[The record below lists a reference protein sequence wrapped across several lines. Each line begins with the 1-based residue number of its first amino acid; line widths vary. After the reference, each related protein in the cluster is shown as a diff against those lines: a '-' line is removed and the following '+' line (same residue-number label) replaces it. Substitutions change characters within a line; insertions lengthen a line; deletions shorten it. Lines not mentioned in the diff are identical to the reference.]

1 MADAVF
7 GFGAGSA
14 GRSRRSRPSSG
25 GTPTPTPSPS
35 YTAGFTLTQF
45 AAYEEKRV
53 FQRATTAGGG
63 KGKGAGTIRVPLGGT
78 VTAGTVGARIRSAAD
93 GTTILQAEWSAGTI
107 SNGATYIDVS
117 GIDARLGWFYVDL
130 KGVSGSW
137 QNGTVKVGMGALYG
151 FAGQSLMARLFGRQD
166 GQTATYAS
174 LGITPDANTAV
185 LATYFETNAYNPTV
199 ATMPWQTPGDVGNSN
214 GPNAAGI
221 GVFLNKMVGL
231 TGVNCGAFGHSEGGV
246 AIRTFFA
253 GQANWDQLASLISRA
268 GGAFEGFVWGQGH
281 GDSVYGLPAKAYQ
294 GALTTLFGQLT
305 AANGFSG
312 YRKLVWTIPQASY
325 NGWGTA
331 WQYNQVR
338 KGAKTWADAN
348 SGTYVHMSNMASADG
363 IHETQAGSVT
373 MGEHMY
379 RALRASYGASGGLGP
394 APVSATRSG
403 TTITLTLSDVGQST
417 INLVGTPGN
426 RIYVFPRGRVDRI
439 GTSNNRFPVAS
450 VTVTNKTTLSI
461 TLANDPGVG
470 HALDLYLYWP
480 NDPANPTTD
489 NLFDDRASDGD
500 GIATGRILQANFTPI
515 QIAAPTPG
523 GVVNAPPGGFQAAVS
538 PFNMVETSTSY
549 ASAPSGFGSHMT
561 AGKAKA
567 ASDATPWFAPI
578 TIEGF
583 LTCPNPVPSDIEVI
597 VGGLGSGFIA
607 FKESGKLWTDVLW
620 SGSTPL
626 EAGKRYHIA
635 YQLGPNGAALY
646 VKNITDGTAGARVL
660 YDATPVTVIPG
671 MTSWGLRNHLDSF
684 DLIGG
689 AVDEWAVFA
698 SERYSGAS
706 YTPPTTPF
714 DGTEADLVALYRC
727 DGDAKDAVGA

>member
-7 GFGAGSA
+7 GYGAGSA
-14 GRSRRSRPSSG
+14 GRARRSRPASG

-45 AAYEEKRV
+45 AAHEEKRV
-53 FQRATTAGGG
+53 FQRTTTAGGG
-63 KGKGAGTIRVPLGGT
+63 QGKGSGTIRVPLGGA

-107 SNGATYIDVS
+107 SNGATHIDVS

-130 KGVSGSW
+130 KGTSGSW
-137 QNGTVKVGMGALYG
+137 QLGTVKVGMGALYG
-151 FAGQSLMARLFGRQD
+151 FAGQSLMARMFGRQD

-174 LGITPDANTAV
+174 LGITPSDNTAV
-185 LATYFETNAYNPTV
+185 LATYYETNAYNPTV
-199 ATMPWQTPGDVGNSN
+199 ATMPWQTPGDVGNGN

-221 GVFLNKMVGL
+221 GTFLNKMIGL
-231 TGVNCGAFGHSEGGV
+231 TGINCGAIGHSEGGV

-253 GQANWDQLASLISRA
+253 GQANWDQLASLINRA

-281 GDSVYGLPAKAYQ
+281 GDSVYGLPAAAYKA
-294 GALTTLFGQLT
+294 ALGTLFGQLT

-325 NGWGTA
+325 DGWGTA
-331 WQYNQVR
+331 RSYNQIR
-338 KGAKTWADAN
+338 KGAKDWADAN
-348 SGTYVHMSNMASADG
+348 SATYVHMSNMASGDG

-417 INLVGTPGN
+417 INLVGTAGN

-450 VTVTNKTTLSI
+450 VSVTNKTTLSI

-489 NLFDDRASDGD
+489 NLFDDRESDGD

-523 GVVNAPPGGFQAAVS
+523 GAVNAPPGGF
-538 PFNMVETSTSY
+538 
-549 ASAPSGFGSHMT
+549 
-561 AGKAKA
+561 
-567 ASDATPWFAPI
+567 
-578 TIEGF
+578 
-583 LTCPNPVPSDIEVI
+583 
-597 VGGLGSGFIA
+597 
-607 FKESGKLWTDVLW
+607 
-620 SGSTPL
+620 
-626 EAGKRYHIA
+626 
-635 YQLGPNGAALY
+635 
-646 VKNITDGTAGARVL
+646 
-660 YDATPVTVIPG
+660 
-671 MTSWGLRNHLDSF
+671 
-684 DLIGG
+684 
-689 AVDEWAVFA
+689 
-698 SERYSGAS
+698 
-706 YTPPTTPF
+706 
-714 DGTEADLVALYRC
+714 
-727 DGDAKDAVGA
+727 